1 MGEVSRGN
9 PFGSVQVQRSP
20 CNSCHPDNDYFRD
33 EQNLNSSFFLHIDI
47 EKSSSR
53 SKYFVCFFC
62 LSVSVELLS
71 VNVCKTLPSSLLR
84 TMDLLNLNP

>member
-20 CNSCHPDNDYFRD
+20 CNSCHPDNDDFRD

-47 EKSSSR
+47 EKSSS
-53 SKYFVCFFC
+53 
-62 LSVSVELLS
+62 
-71 VNVCKTLPSSLLR
+71 
-84 TMDLLNLNP
+84 